1 MIKFNNQIKYQCYF
15 GDGTLK
21 IENIYKDIDCTN
33 QAINKIT
40 WLYDNDSELFTLQ
53 CLVDHIRECRPRNL
67 IYLEMPYI
75 PNARQDRKVSN
86 RLFTLKTFANIINA
100 MNFDKVIVLDPHSDV
115 SCALLNKLEVNYDV
129 AWYWDERF
137 NINDDFVY
145 MFPDNGAAKKYS
157 EKLLRKPTTYIIG
170 NKHRNSEGRI
180 DSYEL
185 INFQP
190 GTEKVVII
198 DDICSFGGT
207 YVAAAKALREQGV
220 KQIDLVVSHCEPNIF
235 KGDVFDYIDKVYTT
249 DSILD
254 LDRFDYEL
262 PDINVSNRIEF
273 IKKYREIK
281 E

>member
-86 RLFTLKTFANIINA
+86 RLFTLKTFTKIINA

-115 SCALLNKLEVNYDV
+115 SCALLDKLEVNYDV
-129 AWYWDERF
+129 PYYWDERF
-137 NINDDFVY
+137 NVNDDFVY

-157 EKLLRKPTTYIIG
+157 EKLLRKPTNYIIG

-198 DDICSFGGT
+198 DDICSYGGT
-207 YVAAAKALREQGV
+207 FVAAAKALREQGV
-220 KQIDLVVSHCEPNIF
+220 NQIDLVVSHCEPNIF
-235 KGDVFDYIDKVYTT
+235 KGDVFEYIDHVYTT

-254 LDRFDYEL
+254 LHNEDYENF
-262 PDINVSNRIEF
+262 DQE
-273 IKKYREIK
+273 KKEKITFLKRYRNEN
-281 E
+281 

>member
-21 IENIYKDIDCTN
+21 IENIYEDIDCTN

-40 WLYDNDSELFTLQ
+40 WLYDNDSELFALQ

-157 EKLLRKPTTYIIG
+157 EKLLRKPTNYIIG
-170 NKHRNSEGRI
+170 NKHRNSDGRI

-185 INFQP
+185 INFQY
-190 GTEKVVII
+190 GVEKVVII
-198 DDICSFGGT
+198 DDIVSFGGT
-207 YVAAAKALREQGV
+207 YVAAAKALREKGV

-235 KGDVFDYIDKVYTT
+235 KGDIFDYIDHVYTT

-254 LDRFDYEL
+254 LYNKDYETF
-262 PDINVSNRIEF
+262 DKE
-273 IKKYREIK
+273 KKEKIIFLKRYRNET
-281 E
+281 

>member
-1 MIKFNNQIKYQCYF
+1 MIKFNNQIIKQDNF

-21 IENIYKDIDCTN
+21 IENIYKDIDCIN

-40 WLYDNDSELFTLQ
+40 WLYDNDGELFTLQ

-86 RLFTLKTFANIINA
+86 RLFTLKTFTKIINA

-115 SCALLNKLEVNYDV
+115 SCALLDKLEVNYDV
-129 AWYWDERF
+129 SYYWDERF
-137 NINDDFVY
+137 NVNDDFVY

-157 EKLLRKPTTYIIG
+157 EKLLRKPTNYIIG
-170 NKHRNSEGRI
+170 NKHRNNEGRI

-190 GTEKVVII
+190 GIEKVVIV
-198 DDICSFGGT
+198 DDICSYGGT
-207 YVAAAKALREQGV
+207 FVAAAKALREQGV

-235 KGDVFDYIDKVYTT
+235 KGDVFDYIDHVYTT

-254 LDRFDYEL
+254 LQNKDYENF
-262 PDINVSNRIEF
+262 DQE
-273 IKKYREIK
+273 KKEKITFLKRYRD
-281 E
+281 

>member
-21 IENIYKDIDCTN
+21 IENIYEDIDCTN

-115 SCALLNKLEVNYDV
+115 SCALLNKLEVKYDV
-129 AWYWDERF
+129 SYYWDERF

-157 EKLLRKPTTYIIG
+157 EKLLRKLTNYIIG

-190 GTEKVVII
+190 GIQKVVII
-198 DDICSFGGT
+198 DDICSYGGT
-207 YVAAAKALREQGV
+207 FVAAAKALREHGV

-235 KGDVFDYIDKVYTT
+235 KGDVFDYIDHVYTT

-254 LDRFDYEL
+254 LQNEDYENF
-262 PDINVSNRIEF
+262 DQE
-273 IKKYREIK
+273 KKEKIIFLKRYRNEN
-281 E
+281 

>member
-15 GDGTLK
+15 GDSTVK
-21 IENIYKDIDCTN
+21 IENIYDSIDCIN

-53 CLVDHIRECRPRNL
+53 CLVDHIREYRPRNL

-86 RLFTLKTFANIINA
+86 RLFTLKTFAKIINA

-115 SCALLNKLEVNYDV
+115 SCALLDKLEVNYDV

-137 NINDDFVY
+137 NVNDDFVY

-157 EKLLRKPTTYIIG
+157 EKLLRKPTNYIIG

-180 DSYEL
+180 ESYEL

-190 GTEKVVII
+190 GIEKVVIV
-198 DDICSFGGT
+198 DDICSYGGT
-207 YVAAAKALREQGV
+207 FVAAAKALREQGV
-220 KQIDLVVSHCEPNIF
+220 KQIDLVISHCEPNIF
-235 KGDVFDYIDKVYTT
+235 KGDVFDYIDHVYTT

-254 LDRFDYEL
+254 LQNKDYENF
-262 PDINVSNRIEF
+262 DQE
-273 IKKYREIK
+273 KKKKIIFLKRYRNEN
-281 E
+281 

>member
-1 MIKFNNQIKYQCYF
+1 MIKFNNQIIKQDNF

-53 CLVDHIRECRPRNL
+53 CLVDHIRECRSRNL

-86 RLFTLKTFANIINA
+86 RLFTLKTFAKIINA

-115 SCALLNKLEVNYDV
+115 SCALLDNLELSNDV
-129 AWYWDERF
+129 AYYWDERF
-137 NINDDFVY
+137 NLLDDFMY

-157 EKLLRKPTTYIIG
+157 QTLIRKPIDYIIG
-170 NKHRNSEGRI
+170 NKHRNSDGRI

-190 GTEKVVII
+190 GIEKVVII
-198 DDICSFGGT
+198 DDICSYGGT

-235 KGDVFDYIDKVYTT
+235 KGDVFDYIDHVYTT

-254 LDRFDYEL
+254 LKNTNCENFDLNKLEKVVFL
-262 PDINVSNRIEF
+262 KR
-273 IKKYREIK
+273 YRDEN
-281 E
+281 

>member
-1 MIKFNNQIKYQCYF
+1 MIKFNNQIIEQDNF

-21 IENIYKDIDCTN
+21 IENLYNDIDYTDHK
-33 QAINKIT
+33 INKIT

-53 CLVDHIRECRPRNL
+53 CLVDHIRECRPKNY

-86 RLFTLKTFANIINA
+86 RLFTLKTFTNIINA

-115 SCALLNKLEVNYDV
+115 SCALLDGLEVNYDV
-129 AWYWDERF
+129 SYYWDERF
-137 NINDDFVY
+137 NLNDDFVY
-145 MFPDNGAAKKYS
+145 MFPDTGAAKKYS
-157 EKLLRKPTTYIIG
+157 EKLLRKPTNYIIG

-190 GTEKVVII
+190 GIEKVVII
-198 DDICSFGGT
+198 DDIVSFGGT
-207 YVAAAKALREQGV
+207 FVAAAKALREHGV

-235 KGDVFDYIDKVYTT
+235 KGQVFDYIDHIYTT

-254 LDRFDYEL
+254 LQNEDYENF
-262 PDINVSNRIEF
+262 DQE
-273 IKKYREIK
+273 KKQKITFLKRYRD
-281 E
+281 